1 MEPKENAVSETLT
14 AAHAAEAVGAGA
26 EPIVNDLTI
35 HVATV
40 NGSGSQSSNNVLMRS
55 IFQMGV
61 PVSGKNMFPSN
72 IAGLPTW
79 FTIRANKHGWIGR
92 KKEVDLMVCMNAQ
105 TSREDVEG
113 LTPGSL
119 CIYDAPLNCKAI
131 RNDVEFFE
139 VPFAK
144 LAADLSEDSKLR
156 KLLTNMIYVGIIA
169 ELIGIERDEILNA
182 ITKQFKG
189 KKKAIDPNVAAIDK
203 GIDYAKANLPKQNR
217 WRVERMNATQG
228 KIIIDGNA
236 AAAIGGMF
244 GGCTVVTWYPITP
257 SSSLCESLIDYMRQ
271 YRIDEDGKATFAI
284 VQAEDELAAV
294 GMVLGAGWAGARS
307 MTSTAGPGIS
317 LMAEFIGL
325 GYFAELP
332 GVIWD
337 IQRVGPSTGLPTR
350 TAQGDVNQVAYLSHG
365 DTQHI
370 VLIPNSVNEC
380 YEFAM
385 EALDLAEQFQTPV
398 FCLSDLDLGMNNWMS
413 DPFEYPTKPIRR
425 GKVLTA
431 EQLTELNGKW
441 GRYAD
446 VDGDGIPYRT
456 LPGTDHPFASYFTR
470 GSGHDP
476 QARYSEKPQ
485 DYKDTVDRLARK
497 YETAKQ
503 YVPKPVVDHKPD
515 AKIAFLAYGTTHWAL
530 EEARDQLRRERGLE
544 TSYFRLR
551 ALPFTEELKAFVAAH
566 DRIYVVEQNR
576 DGQMADMIRLELGTQ
591 QDKIRKILHYTG
603 LPCDARTISDA
614 VLQMESTVAQ
624 GEPLL
629 LVRAEAR
636 LTGGTIPMIP
646 NGATVKVARAED

>member
-1 MEPKENAVSETLT
+1 MSGTQM
-14 AAHAAEAVGAGA
+14 AAEAAEDAVDAGS

-79 FTIRANKHGWIGR
+79 FTIRANKDGWIGR

-113 LTPGSL
+113 LTPGSV

-131 RNDVEFFE
+131 RDDITYFE

-144 LAADLSEDSKLR
+144 LAAGLAEDSKLR
-156 KLLTNMIYVGIIA
+156 KLLTNMVYVGIVA
-169 ELIGIERDEILNA
+169 ELIGIDRAEILVA
-182 ITKQFKG
+182 LEKQFKG
-189 KKKAIDPNVAAIDK
+189 KKKAIEANVAAIDK
-203 GIDYAKANLPKQNR
+203 GMEYAKANLPRQNK

-236 AAAIGGMF
+236 AAAIGSIFAGV
-244 GGCTVVTWYPITP
+244 TVVTWYPITP
-257 SSSLCESLIDYMRQ
+257 SSSLCESIIDYARQ
-271 YRIDEDGKATFAI
+271 TRIEEDGKANFAV
-284 VQAEDELAAV
+284 VQAEDELAAI

-325 GYFAELP
+325 GYFAEVP
-332 GVIWD
+332 GVVWD

-370 VLIPNSVNEC
+370 VLIPSSVGEC
-380 YEFAM
+380 FEFAG
-385 EALDLAEQFQTPV
+385 EALDLAEEFQTPV
-398 FCLSDLDLGMNNWMS
+398 FVLSDLDLGMNNWMS
-413 DPFEYPTKPIRR
+413 DPFEYPTKPIKR

-431 EQLTELNGKW
+431 EQLTQLEGKW

-446 VDGDGIPYRT
+446 VDGDGIPWRT

-470 GSGHDP
+470 GSGHDA

-485 DYKDTVDRLARK
+485 DYKETVDRLAKK
-497 YETAKQ
+497 YETAKLF
-503 YVPKPVVDHKPD
+503 VPAPVVDRPHD
-515 AKIAFLAYGTTHWAL
+515 AKIGFIAYGTTTWAL
-530 EEARDQLRRERGLE
+530 EESRDQLRRERGVE

-551 ALPFTEELKAFVAAH
+551 ALPFTDELNEFVAAH
-566 DRIYVVEQNR
+566 ERIYIVEQNR
-576 DGQMADMIRLELGTQ
+576 DGQMAELIRLAVGEDQ
-591 QDKIRKILHYTG
+591 RKIRKILHYTG
-603 LPCDARTISDA
+603 LPCDARTITDA
-614 VLQMESTVAQ
+614 VLQMESTA
-624 GEPLL
+624 GLPEPLL
-629 LVRAEAR
+629 LVRAEAK
-636 LTGGTIPMIP
+636 LTGGTVPFLP
-646 NGATVKVARAED
+646 GTAPGTEVRVED

>member
-1 MEPKENAVSETLT
+1 VSETLM
-14 AAHAAEAVGAGA
+14 ADVAEVVGIGP

-113 LTPGSL
+113 LQPGAL
-119 CIYDAPLNCKAI
+119 CIYDAPLNCKAV
-131 RNDVEFFE
+131 RDDVHFFE

-144 LAADLSEDSKLR
+144 LAADLHDDSKLR
-156 KLLTNMIYVGIIA
+156 KLLTNMIYVGIVA
-169 ELIGIERDEILNA
+169 ELIGIERDEILVA

-203 GIDYAKANLPKQNR
+203 GLEYAKANLPRQNN
-217 WRVERMNATQG
+217 WRIERMNATKG

-236 AAAIGGMF
+236 AAAIGAMF
-244 GGCTVVTWYPITP
+244 AGVTVVTWYPITP
-257 SSSLCESLIDYMRQ
+257 SSSLCESLIDYMKVHRL
-271 YRIDEDGKATFAI
+271 DEDGRATFAI
-284 VQAEDELAAV
+284 VQAEDELAAI

-317 LMAEFIGL
+317 LMAEFVGL

-350 TAQGDVNQVAYLSHG
+350 TAQGDVNQVAFLSHG

-370 VLIPNSVNEC
+370 TLIPNSVGEC
-380 YEFAM
+380 YEFAQ
-385 EALDLAEQFQTPV
+385 EALDLAEEFQTPV
-398 FCLSDLDLGMNNWMS
+398 FVLSDLDLGMNNWMS
-413 DPFEYPTKPIRR
+413 DPFEYPTKPIKR

-431 EQLTELNGKW
+431 EQLTELQGKW

-446 VDGDGIPYRT
+446 VDGDGIPWRT

-470 GSGHDP
+470 GSGHDAM
-476 QARYSEKPQ
+476 ARYSERPA
-485 DYKDTVDRLARK
+485 DYKATVDRLAKK
-497 YETAKQ
+497 YETAKLF
-503 YVPKPVVDHKPD
+503 VPPPVVDRRD
-515 AKIAFLAYGTTHWAL
+515 AKIGFIAYGTTHWSL
-530 EEARDQLRRERGLE
+530 EEARDQLRREKGVE

-551 ALPFTEELKAFVAAH
+551 ALPFTEELRQFVATH
-566 DRIYVVEQNR
+566 DRVYVVEQNR
-576 DGQMADMIRLELGTQ
+576 DGQMADLIKLEVGEDQ
-591 QDKIRKILHYTG
+591 RKIRKILHYTG
-603 LPCDARTISDA
+603 LPPDARTISDA
-614 VLQMESTVAQ
+614 VLEMESTIELP
-624 GEPLL
+624 EPLL
-629 LVRAEAR
+629 LVRATPTLGGTAALGAELVGRPGGAREAR
-636 LTGGTIPMIP
+636 
-646 NGATVKVARAED
+646 AAED

>member
-1 MEPKENAVSETLT
+1 VSETLLT
-14 AAHAAEAVGAGA
+14 EDAVEEAAGAGG
-26 EPIVNDLTI
+26 EPSINDLTI

-79 FTIRANKHGWIGR
+79 FTIRANKDGWIGR

-105 TSREDVEG
+105 TAREDVEA

-131 RNDVEFFE
+131 RNDVTFFE

-156 KLLTNMIYVGIIA
+156 KLLTNMVYVGIIA
-169 ELIGIERDEILNA
+169 DLIGIERDEILSA

-189 KKKAIDPNVAAIDK
+189 KQKAIDANVRAIDK
-203 GIDYAKANLPKQNR
+203 GIDYAKANLPRQDK
-217 WRVERMNATQG
+217 WRVERMNATEG

-236 AAAIGGMF
+236 AAAIGSVFNGV
-244 GGCTVVTWYPITP
+244 TVVTWYPITP
-257 SSSLCESLIDYMRQ
+257 SSSLCESIIDYARQ
-271 YRIDEDGKATFAI
+271 TRIEEDGKATFAI

-370 VLIPNSVNEC
+370 VLIPSSVGEC
-380 YEFAM
+380 FEFAG
-385 EALDLAEQFQTPV
+385 EALDLAEQFQTPIFV
-398 FCLSDLDLGMNNWMS
+398 LSDLDLGMNNWMS
-413 DPFEYPTKPIRR
+413 DPFDYPTKPIKR

-431 EQLTELNGKW
+431 EKLTELQGKW

-446 VDGDGIPYRT
+446 VDGDGIPWRT

-470 GSGHDP
+470 GSGHDE
-476 QARYSEKPQ
+476 QARYSERPQ
-485 DYKDTVDRLARK
+485 DYKDTVDRLAKK
-497 YETAKQ
+497 YETAKMF
-503 YVPKPVVDHKPD
+503 VPPPAVDVRD
-515 AKIAFLAYGTTHWAL
+515 GAKIGFIAYGTTTWAL
-530 EEARDQLRRERGLE
+530 EESRDQLRREYDVE

-551 ALPFTEELKAFVAAH
+551 ALPFTDELKAFVATH

-576 DGQMADMIRLELGTQ
+576 DGQMADMIRLEVGEDQRKL
-591 QDKIRKILHYTG
+591 RKILHYTG
-603 LPCDARTISDA
+603 LPCDARTITDA
-614 VLQMESTVAQ
+614 VLKMESTVTQ
-624 GEPLL
+624 PEPLL

-636 LTGGTIPMIP
+636 LTGAAAAAAA
-646 NGATVKVARAED
+646 ATMNASPSRQVRAED

>member
-1 MEPKENAVSETLT
+1 MSETVNQ
-14 AAHAAEAVGAGA
+14 AGGA
-26 EPIVNDLTI
+26 PIVNDLTI

-55 IFQMGV
+55 LFQMGV

-79 FTIRANKHGWIGR
+79 FTIRANKDGWIGR

-113 LTPGSL
+113 LPSGAL
-119 CIYDAPLNCKAI
+119 CIYDAPLNCKAV
-131 RNDVEFFE
+131 RNDLEFFE

-144 LAADLSEDSKLR
+144 LAQEIADEAKLR
-156 KLLTNMIYVGIIA
+156 KLLTNMIYVGVVA
-169 ELIGIERDEILNA
+169 ELIGIDREEILVALN
-182 ITKQFKG
+182 KQFKG
-189 KKKAIDPNVAAIDK
+189 KAKAIEPNVRASDK
-203 GIDYAKANLPKQNR
+203 GMEFARANLPKQNR
-217 WRVERMNATQG
+217 HRIERMNATDGQ
-228 KIIIDGNA
+228 IIIDGNA
-236 AAAIGGMF
+236 AAAIGAMF
-244 GGCTVVTWYPITP
+244 AGVTVVTWYPITP
-257 SSSLCESLIDYMRQ
+257 SSSLCESLIDYMKQ
-271 YRIDEDGKATFAI
+271 YRIDENGKATFAI

-370 VLIPNSVNEC
+370 VLIPHSVGEC
-380 YEFAM
+380 YEFAG
-385 EALDLAEQFQTPV
+385 EALDLAEEFQTPV
-398 FCLSDLDLGMNNWMS
+398 FVLSDLDLGMNNWMS
-413 DPFEYPTKPIRR
+413 DPFVYPDKPIKR

-431 EQLTELNGKW
+431 EQLTALNGKW

-446 VDGDGIPYRT
+446 VDGDGVAWRT

-470 GSGHDP
+470 GSGHDAE
-476 QARYSEKPQ
+476 ARYSEKPQ
-485 DYKDTVDRLARK
+485 DYKATVDRLAQK
-497 YETAKQ
+497 FETAKLF
-503 YVPKPVVDHKPD
+503 VPKPVVEYAEN
-515 AKIAFLAYGTTHWAL
+515 AKIGFVGYGTTHWPL
-530 EEARDQLRRERGLE
+530 EESRDQLRRERGVE

-551 ALPFTEELKAFVAAH
+551 ALPLTDELKQFVDRH
-566 DRIYVVEQNR
+566 DRVYVVEQNR
-576 DGQMADMIRLELGTQ
+576 DGQMADILRLELGENQ
-591 QDKIRKILHYTG
+591 RKLRKILHYTG
-603 LPCDARTISDA
+603 LPCDARTITDA
-614 VLQMESTVAQ
+614 VLQMESTVDYP
-624 GEPLL
+624 EPLL
-629 LVRAEAR
+629 MVRADA
-636 LTGGTIPMIP
+636 PMVRA
-646 NGATVKVARAED
+646 ATAPVPLAAAQTPAQNVVRTED